1 MIVQNRF
8 AFLCIGCVLALCSA
22 RATPAASIPPFDGLE
37 QRVLELVNE
46 RRAAASLE
54 PYEASNELAQTA
66 REHSEEMSLGKVEF
80 GHAGFGDR
88 QSKAFSAHGANH
100 TAENVGWNTKEG
112 DPAAVEAVDKWMKS
126 KEHKAHILGKF
137 EWAGVGVARG
147 SSGTYYF
154 TLLMA
159 GPLVTK

>member
-1 MIVQNRF
+1 
-8 AFLCIGCVLALCSA
+8 VLTLVAA
-22 RATPAASIPPFDGLE
+22 GATPAASIAPFDGLE
-37 QRVLELVNE
+37 QKVLELVNE
-46 RRAAASLE
+46 RREAASLE
-54 PYEASNELAQTA
+54 PYQASNELGRAA
-66 REHSEEMSLGKVEF
+66 REHSQDMSIGKVEF

-112 DPAAVEAVDKWMKS
+112 DAAAVEAVDKWMKS

-147 SSGTYYF
+147 ASGTFYF

-159 GPLVTK
+159 GPPVTK